1 MSEISERES
10 AEELASEML
19 LACEYRRRCDLQ
31 AIMTPDGR
39 RALMAIDAGNPIDT
53 CYDLDRMMLG
63 AAAIAS
69 GRAVR
74 ALAAAGA
81 DVNASLR
88 SGERAVTVA
97 ALAGN
102 WSALRSL
109 IKLGGEHAPVVTKY
123 VFERMY
129 CVRYERLPD
138 AAGDDECVAAE
149 IERYTCAYCGATRK
163 TRLCAGCRA
172 VSYCDARCRDAHWAV
187 DHRARCG
194 SWHSAWDELEHCNAR
209 VEATSGETRAF
220 FERQVRWLRG
230 IVAREVAA
238 ERWKDFAL
246 KEAAAAV
253 AERELLAMLDAE
265 ALAGKRQKPRKKK
278 K

>member
-53 CYDLDRMMLG
+53 CYSLDRMMLG

-109 IKLGGEHAPVVTKY
+109 IRLGGEHAPVVTKY

-194 SWHSAWDELEHCNAR
+194 SWHSAWEELEHCNAR

-238 ERWKDFAL
+238 ERWKDFAM